1 MRKIVAALLTAS
13 IVLGAAS
20 AETLNLAAQNTSPR
34 RLECYTGYS
43 QDGETWQTHG
53 VLADAALYYMN
64 QRAGDLA
71 YQGACLFYLELT
83 GSESLGLIVPRL
95 EMYYVNNTPSE
106 ATAVSLAFGGT
117 RYDLDVA
124 REETTV
130 GGRRAEKLTAYLNEE
145 GLDMLRALQSADEV
159 TVRLHGSQ
167 VYTTTLARAES
178 TQVKKRL
185 ENASLSAS
193 EDMLSELDAMH
204 MDSYDLWEL
213 SENAYRQQ
221 FGDFFPMTSL
231 SLADETEGFKLDE
244 LGQLT
249 RGDTGESVRALQ
261 NLLIEKGFML
271 GTPDNAY
278 GEGTAV
284 AVRRAQAY
292 YGLRTTGSCDEALIA
307 LLRGESL
314 AVPLADEGA
323 QAVVEAA
330 DGACT
335 VSLGRYYLAEAVSAS
350 AQPLTA
356 ARTVTNADNTL
367 VIAEGQIVNRSGDE
381 VNLYWQMTGT
391 LTIDGYAYKA
401 EALCESNEG
410 ESLDSA
416 LLPLAGGRLLVV
428 AEIPKSACLRTGEW
442 TLSLQMGEQTW
453 EYALER

>member
-13 IVLGAAS
+13 IVLSAAS
-20 AETLNLAAQNTSPR
+20 AETLSLAARSASPK

-43 QDGETWQTHG
+43 QEGETWQSHG

-64 QRAGDLA
+64 QRAADLS

-130 GGRRAEKLTAYLNEE
+130 GGRRAEKLTAYLDKE
-145 GLDMLRALQSADEV
+145 GLSMLRTLQSADEV

-167 VYTTTLARAES
+167 VYTTTLSRAES

-193 EDMLSELDAMH
+193 EDMLSELNALH
-204 MDSYDLWEL
+204 MDSYGLWEL

-231 SLADETEGFKLDE
+231 SLAGETEGFKLDE

-284 AVRRAQAY
+284 AVRRAQTY
-292 YGLRTTGSCDEALIA
+292 YGLRPTGSCDEALIA

-356 ARTVTNADNTL
+356 ARSVTNADNTL

-416 LLPLAGGRLLVV
+416 LLPLADGRLLVV

>member
-13 IVLGAAS
+13 IVLSAAS
-20 AETLNLAAQNTSPR
+20 AETLSLAARSASPK

-43 QDGETWQTHG
+43 QESETWQSHG

-64 QRAGDLA
+64 QRAADLS
-71 YQGACLFYLELT
+71 YQGACLFYLELS
-83 GSESLGLIVPRL
+83 GSESLGLLVPRL
-95 EMYYVNNTPSE
+95 VLYHVNSTLSE

-130 GGRRAEKLTAYLNEE
+130 GGRRAEKLTAYLDKE
-145 GLDMLRALQSADEV
+145 GLSMLRALQSADEA
-159 TVRLHGSQ
+159 TLRLHGSHP
-167 VYTTTLARAES
+167 YTTTLTRAES
-178 TQVKKRL
+178 TQVKRRL

-193 EDMLSELDAMH
+193 QDMLSELDAMH

-213 SENAYRQQ
+213 SENAYKQQ
-221 FGDFFPMTSL
+221 YGDFFPMTSAAL
-231 SLADETEGFKLDE
+231 SEEVEGFRLDE

-261 NLLIEKGFML
+261 NLLIEKGFLL
-271 GTPDNAY
+271 GAPDNAY
-278 GEGTAV
+278 GEGTAI
-284 AVRRAQAY
+284 AVRRAQTS
-292 YGLRTTGSCDEALIA
+292 YGLRPTGSCDEALIA

-314 AVPLADEGA
+314 AVPLADEG
-323 QAVVEAA
+323 QAAVEAA
-330 DGACT
+330 EGVCT
-335 VSLGRYYLAEAVSAS
+335 LSLGSYYLAGAVSAS

-367 VIAEGQIVNRSGDE
+367 VIAEGQIVNRSAGE

-416 LLPLAGGRLLVV
+416 LLPLADGRLLVV

-453 EYALER
+453 EYTLER

>member
-1 MRKIVAALLTAS
+1 MKKIAAALLAAS

-130 GGRRAEKLTAYLNEE
+130 GGRRAVKLTAYLNEE

-167 VYTTTLARAES
+167 VYTTTLSRAES

-193 EDMLSELDAMH
+193 EDMLSELNALH
-204 MDSYDLWEL
+204 MDSYGLWEL

-231 SLADETEGFKLDE
+231 SLAGETEGFKLDE

-249 RGDTGESVRALQ
+249 RGDSGESVRALQ

-271 GTPDNAY
+271 GAPDNAY

-292 YGLRTTGSCDEALIA
+292 YGLRTTGSCDETLIA

-314 AVPLADEGA
+314 AVPLADEG
-323 QAVVEAA
+323 QLAVAE
-330 DGACT
+330 GAEGSCS
-335 VSLGRYYLAEAVSAS
+335 VSLGSYYLAEAVSAS

-367 VIAEGQIVNRSGDE
+367 VIAEGQIVNRSAGE

-416 LLPLAGGRLLVV
+416 LLPLADGRLLVV